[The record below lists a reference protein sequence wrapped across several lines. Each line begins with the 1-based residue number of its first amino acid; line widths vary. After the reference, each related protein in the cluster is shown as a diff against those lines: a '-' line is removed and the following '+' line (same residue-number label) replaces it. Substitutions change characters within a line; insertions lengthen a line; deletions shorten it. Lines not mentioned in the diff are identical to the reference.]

1 MKLSSPEEYGLRC
14 LLRMARAGGSVT
26 IPELSEAEG
35 LSEANVAKV
44 MRRLRLAGLVESV
57 RGPAGGY
64 RLARPPERITAAE
77 VLQALGER
85 LLTADFC
92 RKHAGLPEICVH
104 AEDCSLRALLAAMQ
118 GALDSLLSATT
129 IKDLLGNERQ
139 ATVQIAARLAGVSSA
154 PRAFLPG

>member
-14 LLRMARAGGSVT
+14 LLRMARAGASVT

-35 LSEANVAKV
+35 LSAANVAKV
-44 MRRLRLAGLVESV
+44 MRLLRLAGIVESV

-64 RLARPPERITAAE
+64 RLARPPEQITAAE
-77 VLQALGER
+77 ALEALGER
-85 LLTADFC
+85 LLTEDFC

-104 AEDCSLRALLAAMQ
+104 AEDCSLRALLSAMQ
-118 GALDSLLSATT
+118 NALDSLLGATT
-129 IKDLLGNERQ
+129 LRDLLADERRV
-139 ATVQIAARLAGVSSA
+139 AVQLAARFPGAGAA